1 MNALDLELIQIKI
14 QVITMIN
21 RVVLV
26 GRLTR
31 DPELR
36 RTGNGTA
43 VTSFNL
49 AVNRTFQSADGQDA
63 DFIPCVCW
71 NKLAENVEEYCFKGS
86 LVGIEGRLRSRS
98 YDNAQGQKVFVI
110 EAVCDSVQF
119 LESKKDRQ
127 QNAQQ
132 TQGYNQASQYQQPQH
147 QSYGG
152 NIGPGV
158 QPQHPDWY
166 SVNKVE
172 DNRIDSFNIDP
183 DDIQF

>member
-1 MNALDLELIQIKI
+1 
-14 QVITMIN
+14 MIN

-36 RTGNGTA
+36 RTNNGTA

-71 NKLAENVEEYCFKGS
+71 NKLAENVEQYCFKGS

-98 YDNAQGQKVFVI
+98 YDNAQGQKIFVV

-119 LESKKDRQ
+119 LESKKDRDNTQ
-127 QNAQQ
+127 QPQS
-132 TQGYNQASQYQQPQH
+132 YQASQQYQQPT
-147 QSYGG
+147 QSQQNANWYDT
-152 NIGPGV
+152 NVV
-158 QPQHPDWY
+158 QD
-166 SVNKVE
+166 S
-172 DNRIDSFNIDP
+172 RIDSFQIDP